1 MAEEVYVGE
10 YNRCPVQIKKVRDKW
25 GVYDLKEIECTNVT
39 YLDPLRPSELKCK
52 FKWGEKPKE
61 SYDYKPFEDDDV
73 SKDPGVMYEHARTW
87 CPHKV
92 RWTIPTYTSA
102 KKAKGFIKV

>member
-10 YNRCPVQIKKVRDKW
+10 YNRCPVQIKKVRDAW
-25 GVYDLKEIECTNVT
+25 EVHDLKEIECTNVT

-61 SYDYKPFEDDDV
+61 SYDYKPFAFQ
-73 SKDPGVMYEHARTW
+73 DPAFYLVCMFLHHRLFS
-87 CPHKV
+87 HH
-92 RWTIPTYTSA
+92 
-102 KKAKGFIKV
+102 